1 MKRLYTMANGILNL
15 TKVENQSILT
25 NVTEYNL
32 SEQIRLTVLL
42 LESKWTARNINMN
55 IDLASIQSMPMRR

>member
-1 MKRLYTMANGILNL
+1 MANGILNL

-55 IDLASIQSMPMRR
+55 IDLANIQSMPMRR

>member
-1 MKRLYTMANGILNL
+1 MANGILNL